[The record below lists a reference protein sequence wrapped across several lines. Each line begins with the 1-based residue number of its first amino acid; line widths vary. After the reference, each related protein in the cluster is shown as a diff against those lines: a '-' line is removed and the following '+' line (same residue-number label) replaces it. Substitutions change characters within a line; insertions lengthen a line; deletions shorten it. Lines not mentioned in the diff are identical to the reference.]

1 MVPFLVM
8 RCREDVVEVEIE
20 PAERSIR
27 TDNWGLDYAMTVSL
41 SQGLAI
47 YNSQKIWII
56 DDYLQ

>member
-1 MVPFLVM
+1 M